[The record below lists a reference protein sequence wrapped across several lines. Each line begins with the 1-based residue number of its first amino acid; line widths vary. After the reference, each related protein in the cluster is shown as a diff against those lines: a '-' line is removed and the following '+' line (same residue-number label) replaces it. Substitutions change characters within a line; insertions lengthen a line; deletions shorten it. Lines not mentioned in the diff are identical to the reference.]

1 MNKTTVQISRYV
13 RSAWSALIALALILL
28 TGCGGTAEYRAITD
42 VNDLRGAR
50 VGVNLAWE
58 PDYLL
63 TGRKDLELYRYDSVA
78 DMLMALCSGK
88 LDAIAVDASTLAVI
102 MSQIDGIAVVEPS
115 LGKSSYVFYFAP
127 GEEGLLEEFNAFLSE
142 WTSSA
147 DYEDYLLRQ
156 AAFDGMNYP
165 GVDLPMKESE
175 ETIQVAYNMVAFP
188 WSFQNTVTGE
198 PAGFDVEILR
208 RWAAERGYQL
218 AFTGTDY
225 TNMVM
230 GTLEGRFQLCLGAIS
245 DFFRDD
251 ALAAGLL
258 VSDSFG
264 EISIHLCQKAG
275 ETINMD
281 GYNYD

>member
-58 PDYLL
+58 SDYLL
-63 TGRKDLELYRYDSVA
+63 TGRRDLELYRYDSVA
-78 DMLMALCSGK
+78 DMLMALNSGK
-88 LDAIAVDASTLAVI
+88 LDAIAIDAASSAVV
-102 MSQIDGIAVVEPS
+102 MSQIDGINVIEPS
-115 LGKSSYVFYFAP
+115 LGESGYVFYFTP
-127 GEEGLLEEFNAFLSE
+127 GEKRLLVEFNAFLAE
-142 WTSSA
+142 WMPGA
-147 DYEDYLLRQ
+147 DYEDYLRRQ
-156 AAFDGMNYP
+156 AAFDGVNYP
-165 GVDLPMKESE
+165 GVDFPVEESG
-175 ETIQVAYNMVAFP
+175 ETIQIAYNIFAFP
-188 WSFQNTVTGE
+188 WAFQNTVTGE
-198 PAGFDVEILR
+198 PDGFDVEVLR

-218 AFTGTDY
+218 AFTGTNYDD
-225 TNMVM
+225 MVM
-230 GTLEGRFQLCLGAIS
+230 GTLEGRYQLCLGAVS
-245 DFFRDD
+245 DFYTED

-264 EISIHLCQKAG
+264 EISIHFCQKAG